1 MICPQ
6 CGYDIGNK
14 NKCLRCGYEV
24 KTLVTV
30 DETEKKDDRPDT
42 KIIDPS
48 KVYISNGEDDFDD
61 GFFDP
66 FSMLFG
72 NIFDPIGDLLG
83 GLFGLDVRSSHSSSR
98 SSYTT
103 QEREPKRKKQGK
115 VVEVNNVEFLDENGN
130 PVDNKKSKKKDKDDK
145 K

>member
-14 NKCLRCGYEV
+14 SKCIRCGYEV
-24 KTLVTV
+24 RTLVTV
-30 DETEKKDDRPDT
+30 DETKKKDEPET
-42 KIIDPS
+42 KVIDPDN
-48 KVYISNGEDDFDD
+48 VYISSSVDVFDD
-61 GFFDP
+61 GFDDP

-83 GLFGLDVRSSHSSSR
+83 GLFGLDVRSSR
-98 SSYTT
+98 IV
-103 QEREPKRKKQGK
+103 EPEPEPKRKKKGK
-115 VVEVNNVEFLDENGN
+115 VVEVDKVEILDENGN
-130 PVDNKKSKKKDKDDK
+130 PVNRSSKTKKSPGGSSQDK